1 MAKAH
6 QVRGS
11 FPLYANLDDVP
22 WVHRMNRALQRSHAA
37 ATATQQKIAAEDT
50 GEKAKKPSITWFP
63 LLQLSAEEPI
73 ITAVFAARVP

>member
-37 ATATQQKIAAEDT
+37 ATATQQKI
-50 GEKAKKPSITWFP
+50 
-63 LLQLSAEEPI
+63 
-73 ITAVFAARVP
+73 TA